1 MVDHQARQRPAHRRT
16 RELRARIG
24 RLTHVL
30 TPHVSTRLAPV
41 AAHAHMQNRGT
52 PPAGLVRGAPDH
64 RVTSHALAPAASTP
78 PVLTR
83 NTASQHCMVCL
94 NALTRHLQ
102 PQAIKAREHA
112 QIRAIKDSIGHVEV
126 FQMDGVGT
134 PIIGRPRPLPS
145 HDTPNPA
152 HNTYTLKCEEPV
164 LYGIL

>member
-1 MVDHQARQRPAHRRT
+1 MVDHQPSECPAHRRT

-41 AAHAHMQNRGT
+41 AAHAHVQDRGT
-52 PPAGLVRGAPDH
+52 PPAGLMRQAPDY
-64 RVTSHALAPAASTP
+64 RVTRNALAPAASTP

-83 NTASQHCMVCL
+83 NTARQHCMVCL

-102 PQAIKAREHA
+102 PQAIQAREHA
-112 QIRAIKDSIGHVEV
+112 QIRAIKDSIGRVEV
-126 FQMDGVGT
+126 FQMDGVGIS
-134 PIIGRPRPLPS
+134 IIGRPRPLPGY
-145 HDTPNPA
+145 DTPNPA

-164 LYGIL
+164 NDT